1 MAFTRF
7 NYDECR
13 TRKRLQQSTDV
24 GNYYLNVPGNGIAPF
39 YVEDPNI
46 RIQKWGGNSYTNMID
61 IDSHLRCIDK
71 QLKCDTLRN
80 KPGIEKVKITQ
91 IQYPSTSL
99 LYTEHSR
106 HIIPPWK
113 FKEVENNYSEY
124 LYYNPQVKSTIPFT
138 HNTSSRALEKELYVP
153 IYENQFQR
161 LNLD

>member
-24 GNYYLNVPGNGIAPF
+24 GNYHLNVPGNGIAPF

-61 IDSHLRCIDK
+61 VESNLKCIDK

-80 KPGIEKVKITQ
+80 KSKFVKTNQ

-99 LYTEHSR
+99 LNTQHSR
-106 HIIPPWK
+106 DMIPAWK
-113 FKEVENNYSEY
+113 FKEVETIRSNY
-124 LYYNPQVKSTIPFT
+124 LYYNPQIKSTIPFT
-138 HNTSSRALEKELYVP
+138 HNASSRTMGKENYIP
-153 IYENQFQR
+153 IYQNQFQD
-161 LNLD
+161 LNLY